1 MSDEWCTIE
10 SDPGVFTCLCEEVG
24 VKGIQFEEIFTLGPE
39 AFMDLGT
46 CHGLIFLF
54 KWRQE
59 SREGVGLGQG
69 DPDVFFAQQVI
80 PNACATQAILS
91 VILNSSEVDIGPHL
105 KDFKEFTAG
114 LDSQMRGLAISN
126 SDIIR
131 KAHNSFHRTSS
142 FEIIQDKDSKGDD
155 AFHFV
160 GYIAHKGKLY
170 ELDGLKPGPICLGD
184 AGEGSAWLEVART
197 EIQKRIDSYAGSGAG
212 AGEEKAELR
221 FNLMAI
227 VTDRLTTATKEI
239 EKNRF
244 LRQRANINLISQG
257 EDVELADEVDDDD
270 APPGVPT
277 FEELSE
283 KDKGELQNIVK
294 QCNADIERLQATV
307 DAENQRRTQWKRQN
321 DRIRHDFVPLALCAL
336 KHLAKKQKLVPAF
349 NKGHELALKKAEEKK
364 AAEAPKTG

>member
-10 SDPGVFTCLCEEVG
+10 SDPGVFTALCDEVG

-54 KWRQE
+54 KWRQDNRGGE
-59 SREGVGLGQG
+59 SLGQSN
-69 DPDVFFAQQVI
+69 DDIFFAQQVI

-91 VILNSSEVDIGPHL
+91 VLMNSEVEIGPHL

-126 SDIIR
+126 SDVIR
-131 KAHNSFHRTSS
+131 KAHNSFHRQSS
-142 FEIIQDKDSKGDD
+142 FEIIQDKDAKGDD

-160 GYIAHKGKLY
+160 GYIASKGKLY

-184 AGEGSAWLEVART
+184 AGEGAAWLEVARN
-197 EIQKRIDSYAGSGAG
+197 EIQKRINSYASSGEG

-227 VTDRLTTATKEI
+227 VTDRLTTASTEI

-244 LRQRANINLISQG
+244 LRQRANINLISRG
-257 EDVELADEVDDDD
+257 DDVELADEVDDDD
-270 APPGVPT
+270 APPGVPS

-283 KDKGELQNIVK
+283 KEPEELRNIVK
-294 QCNADIERLQATV
+294 TCNSEIDRLKATV
-307 DAENQRRTQWKRQN
+307 DSENQRRNQWKREN
-321 DRIRHDFVPLALCAL
+321 ARRRHDFVPLALCAL
-336 KHLAKKQKLVPAF
+336 KHLAKKQKLVAAF

-364 AAEAPKTG
+364 AAEAPKA

>member
-1 MSDEWCTIE
+1 MTDEWCTIE
-10 SDPGVFTCLCEEVG
+10 SDPGVFTALCDEVG

-39 AFMDLGT
+39 AFMELGQV
-46 CHGLIFLF
+46 HGLIFLF

-59 SREGVGLGQG
+59 SREGVSIGQNN
-69 DPDVFFAQQVI
+69 PDIFFAQQVI

-91 VILNSSEVDIGPHL
+91 VLMNSGEVDIGPHL
-105 KDFKEFTAG
+105 KEFKEFTAG

-131 KAHNSFHRTSS
+131 KAHNSFHRQSS

-160 GYIAHKGKLY
+160 GYIANKGKLY

-184 AGEGSAWLEVART
+184 AGEGAAWLEVART
-197 EIQKRIDSYAGSGAG
+197 EIQKRIDSYAGSGEAT
-212 AGEEKAELR
+212 GEEKAELR

-227 VTDRLTTATKEI
+227 VTDKLTTANLEL

-244 LRQRANINLISQG
+244 LRQRANINLISHG
-257 EDVELADEVDDDD
+257 DDVELTDEVDDDE

-277 FEELSE
+277 FEDLSQKDPAELRT
-283 KDKGELQNIVK
+283 IVQK
-294 QCNADIERLQATV
+294 CNADIDRLRVTV
-307 DAENQRRTQWKRQN
+307 ETESSRRNQWKREN
-321 DRIRHDFVPLALCAL
+321 ARRRHDFVPLALCAL

-364 AAEAPKTG
+364 AAEATKA